1 MPKLSKNAVITILIA
16 AGLILIGI
24 FAKGLYNNPD
34 SQNQQ
39 TKGVQS
45 AQNITPEIPR
55 LVSTNPKNLKEGGI
69 VVPTE
74 TVEITFSH
82 PIENKG
88 EVKSQIDPQVEYEVE
103 LANDRK
109 TVLLKP
115 KRPFPTG
122 AGFTF
127 IIKKD
132 TKFDGGK
139 RMEGDVDLHFNT
151 IPHRGI

>member
-1 MPKLSKNAVITILIA
+1 MKIKQKIIVVIIATGFLLIA
-16 AGLILIGI
+16 V
-24 FAKGLYNNPD
+24 FAKGLYNSSA
-34 SQNQQ
+34 SQDRQ

-45 AQNITPEIPR
+45 TQNINPEIPY
-55 LVSTNPKNLKEGGI
+55 LVSTKPEGLKEGAI
-69 VVPTE
+69 VIPTE
-74 TVEITFSH
+74 IIEITFSH
-82 PIENKG
+82 QIENKG

-103 LANDRK
+103 LGNDRK

-115 KRPFPTG
+115 KRPFSTG

-139 RMEGDVDLHFNT
+139 RLEGDVDFHFNT